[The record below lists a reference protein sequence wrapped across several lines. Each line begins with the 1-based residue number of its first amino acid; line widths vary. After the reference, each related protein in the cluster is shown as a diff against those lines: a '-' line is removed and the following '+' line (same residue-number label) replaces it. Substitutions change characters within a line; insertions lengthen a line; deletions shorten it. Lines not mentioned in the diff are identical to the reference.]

1 MEAQGEG
8 GVIRRAS
15 SSRPGQHRRSFSLDH
30 SRVRLF
36 TWSFYCDQFGFT
48 QCHLKS
54 SKIARNVIVTLLR
67 SRIRPFHEQT
77 FVIFIK

>member
-15 SSRPGQHRRSFSLDH
+15 SPRPGQHRRSFSLDH

-36 TWSFYCDQFGFT
+36 TWSYCCDQFGFT

-54 SKIARNVIVTLLR
+54 SKITVDVVVTL
-67 SRIRPFHEQT
+67 P
-77 FVIFIK
+77 V